1 MQDLNEAQADDFT
14 NAPCDQSNMYDQ
26 DDDVIVDDGF
36 FDDQAPNNESF
47 LISAMEATSVIIAF
61 PEVRVPRS

>member
-1 MQDLNEAQADDFT
+1 MLQDLNGAQADDFT
-14 NAPCDQSNMYDQ
+14 NAPCFQ
-26 DDDVIVDDGF
+26 DDEGM

-61 PEVRVPRS
+61 PEVLVPRSYLH